1 LFCGSGAARECT
13 DALHRSGRR
22 REIEKSDDR
31 QLARLLRA
39 RPRAT
44 ITFGESLIKS
54 SASAGNRSSRPFGK
68 PIFDINILTFDVTK
82 FSHALHKSV

>member
-1 LFCGSGAARECT
+1 MINVVLRKWGCAECT

-39 RPRAT
+39 RRERPRDSRAAVRREAAVAA
-44 ITFGESLIKS
+44 FAKS
-54 SASAGNRSSRPFGK
+54 WRREN
-68 PIFDINILTFDVTK
+68 
-82 FSHALHKSV
+82 